1 MKKQYIKQVKRKLSV
16 SRRAKKEIVRD
27 LEEVFASALEH
38 GENEKQVME
47 RLGSPRDFAE
57 NMQEQRGFDWIG
69 YRNRNKVIQIIGNFA
84 TALTFFVIYIVVK
97 ALQIPKNVIG
107 QADSMTGIKIE
118 APFVLNSL
126 SFIVILGM
134 VALIVAIVL
143 TIKYIYAKHYEYKK
157 EK

>member
-1 MKKQYIKQVKRKLSV
+1 MKKQYIKQVKRELSV

-38 GENEKQVME
+38 GENETQVME
-47 RLGSPRDFAE
+47 RLGSPKDFAE
-57 NMQEQRGFDWIG
+57 NMEEQIGFDRAG
-69 YRNRNKVIQIIGNFA
+69 YRNRNKLIQIVCSFA
-84 TALTFFVIYIVVK
+84 TALAFFVIYIVVK

-126 SFIVILGM
+126 SFIVILGI
-134 VALIVAIVL
+134 VALIVAIIL
-143 TIKYIYAKHYEYKK
+143 TIKYIHTKHYGAKK

>member
-1 MKKQYIKQVKRKLSV
+1 MKKQYIKQVKRELSV

-38 GENEKQVME
+38 GENETQVME
-47 RLGSPRDFAE
+47 RLGSPKDFAE
-57 NMQEQRGFDWIG
+57 NMEEQIGFDRVG
-69 YRNRNKVIQIIGNFA
+69 YRNRNKLIQIVCSFA
-84 TALTFFVIYIVVK
+84 TALAFFVIYIVVK
-97 ALQIPKNVIG
+97 ALQIPKSVIG

-126 SFIVILGM
+126 SFIVILGI
-134 VALIVAIVL
+134 VALIVAIIL
-143 TIKYIYAKHYEYKK
+143 TIKYIHTKHNEDKK

>member
-1 MKKQYIKQVKRKLSV
+1 MIKQYIKQVKRELSV

-38 GENEKQVME
+38 GENETQVME
-47 RLGSPRDFAE
+47 RLGSPKDFAE
-57 NMQEQRGFDWIG
+57 NMEEQIGFDRVG
-69 YRNRNKVIQIIGNFA
+69 YRNRNKLIQIVCSFA
-84 TALTFFVIYIVVK
+84 TALALFVIYIVVK

-118 APFVLNSL
+118 ALFVLHSL
-126 SFIVILGM
+126 SIIVILGV
-134 VALIVAIVL
+134 VALIVAIAL
-143 TIKYIYAKHYEYKK
+143 TIRYIHTKHHEDKK